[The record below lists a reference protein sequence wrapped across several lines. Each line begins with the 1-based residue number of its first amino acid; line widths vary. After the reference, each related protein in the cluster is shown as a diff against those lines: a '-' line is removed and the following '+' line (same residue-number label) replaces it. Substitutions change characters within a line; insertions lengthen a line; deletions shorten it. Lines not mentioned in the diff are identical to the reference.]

1 MSTKTSGY
9 SLRLRSRGNA
19 NNSADN
25 DAAGSRTALVSDLQI
40 NEGNVPLQLQP
51 IFLLRLIDSTISFLV
66 LLLIS
71 LTAIP
76 TQLLLM
82 DTG

>member
-51 IFLLRLIDSTISFLV
+51 IF
-66 LLLIS
+66 
-71 LTAIP
+71 
-76 TQLLLM
+76 
-82 DTG
+82 